1 MTFRTKVN
9 PYCIQVTAYYLW
21 LPFLLTF
28 CFGFAKFPRSVWRNF
43 LENGLVSFYKLTL
56 FVCLLFMVL
65 SLPLLLAEQNK
76 QSFPGEEPPRLR
88 SRTCCDHPE
97 LPRLPPE
104 IRQVPLL
111 LRLLRV
117 PQHVH
122 GHPLPLHH
130 RRAAVEQ
137 VLGLRPGRIALHVER
152 EARGA

>member
-1 MTFRTKVN
+1 M
-9 PYCIQVTAYYLW
+9 TAYYLW

-43 LENGLVSFYKLTL
+43 LENGLVSFCKCTYIVCL
-56 FVCLLFMVL
+56 FVVH
-65 SLPLLLAEQNK
+65 LPLLLLPEQK
-76 QSFPGEEPPRLR
+76 KDSFTGEEPPRLR
-88 SRTCCDHPE
+88 SRTCGDHPE

-137 VLGLRPGRIALHVER
+137 VLGLRPGRPALHVER
-152 EARGA
+152 EARGARGPVSHSRSHV